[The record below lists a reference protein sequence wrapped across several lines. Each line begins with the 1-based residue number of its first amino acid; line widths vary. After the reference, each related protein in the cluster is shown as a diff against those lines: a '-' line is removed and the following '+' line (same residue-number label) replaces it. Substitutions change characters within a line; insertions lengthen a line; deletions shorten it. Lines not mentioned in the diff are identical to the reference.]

1 MRALIATPLLLLAS
15 PLLADAHPMPSEDSP
30 RIQTITWE
38 NGQRTILTALPET
51 ALTVMLEP
59 GDSIQRVTL
68 GNDRDWDVK
77 VSPEFDSLSVT
88 STGRAAATNLLVE
101 TSTRRYEFL
110 LESEISLLAAY
121 LVKFDYSGA
130 TKAAAVSASVEWS
143 SSNNRWSYR
152 LRGDRSV
159 RPASIS
165 DDGVK
170 TRIIYDPGQPLP
182 AVFAI
187 GASGDEEV
195 VDGHMRNDEFIIDRV
210 HERLVFRIDK
220 ERATARRN
228 AEMDGT
234 P

>member
-1 MRALIATPLLLLAS
+1 MRALIAAPLLLLAS
-15 PLLADAHPMPSEDSP
+15 PLLAEVHPMPSEDSP
-30 RIQTITWE
+30 RIQTIKWE
-38 NGQRTILTALPET
+38 RGQRTILTALPET

-68 GNDRDWDVK
+68 GNDLDWDVK
-77 VSPEFDSLSVT
+77 VSPEFDSLSVIPT
-88 STGRAAATNLLVE
+88 SRASATDLLVE
-101 TSTRRYEFL
+101 TGTRRYEFQ

-121 LVKFDYSGA
+121 LVKFDYSDA
-130 TKAAAVSASVEWS
+130 DKVANTSAPVEWS
-143 SSNNRWSYR
+143 SSAKRWSYQM
-152 LRGDRSV
+152 RGDRSV

-228 AEMDGT
+228 AEMDGVQ
-234 P
+234 